1 MFLVH
6 PVCCLLFV
14 VVVVVDVRVVIDVGV
29 VDPFVVVFVLPNLFV
44 VISVLFLQRVC
55 CWYVCPTCWLVSL
68 LYYVVVNLYVVVVR
82 FFIYATRLLLVCLS
96 KRLVVATVLSFLFV
110 GIVVN
115 VVFFWV
121 QRADNI
127 RSGLFLNNLPRST
140 ITLTFWNSSYNSVQN
155 APNHCPYKENRT
167 N

>member
-82 FFIYATRLLLVCLS
+82 FLFLQHVCCWYVCPSGWLLPPFCPSCLLVSL
-96 KRLVVATVLSFLFV
+96 LMW
-110 GIVVN
+110 G
-115 VVFFWV
+115 FFWSNV
-121 QRADNI
+121 RIILDQDC
-127 RSGLFLNNLPRST
+127 FLT
-140 ITLTFWNSSYNSVQN
+140 IYLALQ
-155 APNHCPYKENRT
+155 
-167 N
+167 